1 MKANTKWTIA
11 ALVALAAA
19 TVHTLHAQAI
29 GPMSAHDSDAA
40 GSTRSKTYADWQG
53 PLTQSFG
60 IRFLAPRTA
69 WDPIARGASQP
80 ELQPAD
86 IRRLGENA
94 GLARISMTSGV
105 VSASRLLRTS
115 ACVSSRPAIAAFANT

>member
-60 IRFLAPRTA
+60 IRFPAEASACGYSTA
-69 WDPIARGASQP
+69 WKKCRFGTNFHDKR
-80 ELQPAD
+80 
-86 IRRLGENA
+86 
-94 GLARISMTSGV
+94 
-105 VSASRLLRTS
+105 SRERFEM
-115 ACVSSRPAIAAFANT
+115 AWQERVRQR

>member
-40 GSTRSKTYADWQG
+40 CATRSKTYADWQG

-60 IRFLAPRTA
+60 IRFLRPVDSMGPDR
-69 WDPIARGASQP
+69 RRASQP

-94 GLARISMTSGV
+94 GMARISITSGV
-105 VSASRLLRTS
+105 VSASRWLRRS
-115 ACVSSRPAIAAFANT
+115 ACVSARTAIAAFANT

>member
-1 MKANTKWTIA
+1 MDQRITMKANTKWTIA

-60 IRFLAPRTA
+60 IRFLAQRTA
-69 WDPIARGASQP
+69 WDPIAGAPPSRGFS
-80 ELQPAD
+80 LKIFD
-86 IRRLGENA
+86 
-94 GLARISMTSGV
+94 GLEKMQV
-105 VSASRLLRTS
+105 WHEF
-115 ACVSSRPAIAAFANT
+115 P